1 MPKSKYLKIYQ
12 VIKQRIETFEYDFQ
26 QLLPSENKFAEEFSC
41 SRNTVRRALSTLA
54 SDGYVQSI
62 HGKGVRVIFEPQNKQ
77 HFIIGSIESFT
88 EAAKRNHLDIVTK
101 VILFSELTV
110 DERIRRRTGF
120 EVGKEIYYIQRVR
133 YINGKPLI
141 TDHNYF
147 LKDIVTNLTQEIAQY
162 SIYEYLENVLN
173 VSIVT
178 TKRIF
183 TVEKIIEKDEQYMEL
198 NGCNCVA
205 VVSNSTYNADGVM
218 FEFTQS
224 RHSPMYFEF
233 HDVATRNRP
242 AG

>member
-1 MPKSKYLKIYQ
+1 MRAAFLY
-12 VIKQRIETFEYDFQ
+12 
-26 QLLPSENKFAEEFSC
+26 
-41 SRNTVRRALSTLA
+41 RALYIPVSYTHL
-54 SDGYVQSI
+54 DVYKRQVHSI
-62 HGKGVRVIFEPQNKQ
+62 HGKGVRVIFEPQSKQ
-77 HFIIGSIESFT
+77 HFIIGNIESFT
-88 EAAKRNHLDIVTK
+88 EAARRNHLDIVTR
-101 VILFSELTV
+101 VILFSELIV

-133 YINGKPLI
+133 YIDGKPLI

-162 SIYEYLENVLN
+162 SIYEYIENVLN
-173 VSIVT
+173 VNIVT

-224 RHSPMYFEF
+224 RHSPMSVSYT
-233 HDVATRNRP
+233 HLDVYKRQSVLEISSS
-242 AG
+242 

>member
-12 VIKQRIETFEYDFQ
+12 VIKQRIEACEYDFQ
-26 QLLPSENKFAEEFSC
+26 QLLPSENEFAEEFFC
-41 SRNTVRRALSTLA
+41 SRNTVRRAVSALA
-54 SDGYVQSI
+54 AEGYVQSI
-62 HGKGVRVIFEPQNKQ
+62 HGKGVRVIFQPQSNQ

-88 EAAKRNHLDIVTK
+88 EAAKRNNLRIVTR
-101 VILFSELTV
+101 VVLFSELVV
-110 DERIRRRTGF
+110 DERISRRTGF

-133 YINGKPLI
+133 YVNGQPLI

-147 LKDIVTNLTQEIAQY
+147 LKDIVTGLTQEIAEH
-162 SIYEYLENVLN
+162 SIYEYLEDVLN
-173 VSIVT
+173 INIVT
-178 TKRIF
+178 TKRVF
-183 TVEKIIEKDEQYMEL
+183 TVEKIIEKDEQYMDL

-233 HDVATRNRP
+233 HDVATRNKTKN
-242 AG
+242 